1 MPIAEAKSIYLD
13 WLESSR
19 DLSAHTVRAY
29 GADIR
34 EFERFLGGDRDLG
47 QLNKDLLE
55 SFLQK
60 QHKKGLSAA
69 SLRRRVA
76 GLRSFTKWLVVRGL
90 IESDPLADLE
100 SIPIR
105 ARKLPRTAHAQDL
118 SRLLEFLG
126 KGVEPHDWNVAVP
139 GIADRPHQATTLLA
153 VALML
158 TTGMRVSETVG
169 IQLANVNLSER
180 TIRLVGKGSRERQ
193 VFLTDPWITQLAGA
207 YIELRE
213 GLYVEHSRLL
223 FNTQLRPLSAEA
235 LRGRLG
241 QACEQANLTRRI
253 TPHMLRHTAA
263 TQLLNAGVDIRF
275 IQRLLGHSSL
285 STTEIYTH
293 VSDDSLKCAVTSA
306 GVLRSLFVP

>member
-1 MPIAEAKSIYLD
+1 MPIAEAKSHYLD

-29 GADIR
+29 GADIH
-34 EFERFLGGDRDLG
+34 EFERFLGEDRDLG

-60 QHKKGLSAA
+60 QRKKGLSAA

-76 GLRSFTKWLVVRGL
+76 GLRSFSKWLVARGL

-100 SIPIR
+100 SIPVR
-105 ARKLPRTAHAQDL
+105 ARKLPRTARAQDL
-118 SRLLEFLG
+118 YRLLQSLRKEVDADDR
-126 KGVEPHDWNVAVP
+126 KTAAV

-158 TTGMRVSETVG
+158 STGMRVSETAG
-169 IQLANVNLSER
+169 IELANVNLSER

-193 VFLTDPWITQLAGA
+193 VFLTDPWITQFAGA
-207 YIELRE
+207 YIEVRGRLDVQHP
-213 GLYVEHSRLL
+213 GLL
-223 FNTQLRPLSAEA
+223 FNSKLRPLSAAA
-235 LRGRLG
+235 LRARLA

-263 TQLLNAGVDIRF
+263 TQLLDAGVDIRF

-293 VSDDSLKCAVTSA
+293 VSDDSLKCAVTGA
-306 GVLRSLFVP
+306 GVLGSLFVP